1 MAKDWLMVIRYLV
14 SAEESRI
21 GRKDYWN
28 SVFLAGKTPL
38 NRTCLEISKVLFL
51 ITLSTCVMIALT
63 GL

>member
-28 SVFLAGKTPL
+28 SVFLEGKTPL
-38 NRTCLEISKVLFL
+38 NRTCLKFSKVLFL
-51 ITLSTCVMIALT
+51 ISLSTCVMIALT
-63 GL
+63 RL

>member
-21 GRKDYWN
+21 GRTDYWN
-28 SVFLAGKTPL
+28 SVFLAGMTPV

-51 ITLSTCVMIALT
+51 TTLPICIMIALT
-63 GL
+63 RL